1 MIRVKLFPDVR
12 RGWAV
17 GVFGWAE
24 RIVSGGCARETVHG
38 GGAGSCTR
46 AWVGGGLVGDS
57 CNSGVLAPLFKL
69 GAPNHLQGSDF

>member
-24 RIVSGGCARETVHG
+24 RIVSGGCAREKRCMG
-38 GGAGSCTR
+38 GGWELHAR
-46 AWVGGGLVGDS
+46 VGGWWFGRRQLQFGG
-57 CNSGVLAPLFKL
+57 SGSFI
-69 GAPNHLQGSDF
+69 